1 MSYAE
6 IIPPSQDDTNLHAS
20 TAMVSNEKTS
30 SSPIARISNKI
41 DFLLCNSCFWCASYL
56 NLRSFGVIDCP
67 SCDENTIE
75 RMPLSANDVYSFD
88 YNRVTGVILEFSNY
102 NKGSIV
108 SYK

>member
-1 MSYAE
+1 MSFAE
-6 IIPPSQDDTNLHAS
+6 IIPPSQDDTNLPGS

-102 NKGSIV
+102 NKGSTV